1 MYAVKNMTK
10 KSIKERVSN
19 KKKEI
24 QLLKKIFFQIR
35 TIIERKEKKKSEDM
49 LSNLDEI

>member
-1 MYAVKNMTK
+1 MIK
-10 KSIKERVSN
+10 KSIKERVLN

-24 QLLKKIFFQIR
+24 QLLKRVFFQIR
-35 TIIERKEKKKSEDM
+35 TIIERKEKIKSEDV